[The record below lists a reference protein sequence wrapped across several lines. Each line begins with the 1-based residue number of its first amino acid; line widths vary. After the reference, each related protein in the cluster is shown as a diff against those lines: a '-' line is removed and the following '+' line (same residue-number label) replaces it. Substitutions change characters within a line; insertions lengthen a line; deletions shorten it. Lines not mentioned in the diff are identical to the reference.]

1 MTQEWATRSR
11 LPDEAVPD
19 EHVRR
24 RGGRRR
30 LHQRPTADRDQHRL
44 GGRHGTC
51 TGRRCEYRG
60 GFAAGA
66 QGSSKPVGE
75 PPGTFTITAVQP
87 ERMWASE
94 TGFRSA
100 ICVARTATRRLADGK
115 IRDRKW
121 TRRTARSVPLFS
133 MARGGR
139 ELAQCGIRIA
149 VDLDE
154 EMFGPGR
161 FPIHLPAARAPNG
174 IRTRAA
180 ALKGRCPR
188 PLDDGGVAGFGRRGR
203 HQPAVGT
210 APA

>member
-1 MTQEWATRSR
+1 MNMFGEEAVVAGSTSALQRIATNTAWAAVMGPARAEDASTGVASRQERRARPSRSESRPARSR
-11 LPDEAVPD
+11 SLRSSRTVCGRARPDSVRPYAWRERLPAALPM
-19 EHVRR
+19 
-24 RGGRRR
+24 GRS
-30 LHQRPTADRDQHRL
+30 
-44 GGRHGTC
+44 GTES
-51 TGRRCEYRG
+51 G
-60 GFAAGA
+60 
-66 QGSSKPVGE
+66 
-75 PPGTFTITAVQP
+75 
-87 ERMWASE
+87 
-94 TGFRSA
+94 
-100 ICVARTATRRLADGK
+100 
-115 IRDRKW
+115 

-154 EMFGPGR
+154 EMFGAGR

>member
-1 MTQEWATRSR
+1 MK
-11 LPDEAVPD
+11 L
-19 EHVRR
+19 VRR
-24 RGGRRR
+24 RGGRHR
-30 LHQRPTADRDQHRL
+30 LHQRRTAGRDQHRRAAVMRPARAEGAVRGWL
-44 GGRHGTC
+44 RDGAHGW
-51 TGRRCEYRG
+51 
-60 GFAAGA
+60 
-66 QGSSKPVGE
+66 SKPVGT
-75 PPGTFTITAVQP
+75 PPGTSTITTVQP

-100 ICVARTATRRLADGK
+100 VCVARTTTCRLADGK
-115 IRDRKW
+115 IRGRKRDE
-121 TRRTARSVPLFS
+121 THGRSVPPFR
-133 MARGGR
+133 MMRGGR
-139 ELAQCGIRIA
+139 ELVQCGIRIA

-188 PLDDGGVAGFGRRGR
+188 PLDDGGVVGFGRRGR

-210 APA
+210 ALA